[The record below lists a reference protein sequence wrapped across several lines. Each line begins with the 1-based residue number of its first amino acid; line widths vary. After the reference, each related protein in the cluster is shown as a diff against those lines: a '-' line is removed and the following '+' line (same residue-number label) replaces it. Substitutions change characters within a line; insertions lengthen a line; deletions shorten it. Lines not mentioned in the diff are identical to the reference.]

1 MIQLDRA
8 SLNFEVGGLQL
19 YRTQLYVVID
29 HSHLNHKSVG
39 ERNEGDPFLINT
51 TNTF

>member
-8 SLNFEVGGLQL
+8 SLNFEVGGGLQL

-39 ERNEGDPFLINT
+39 KEMKVILS
-51 TNTF
+51 